1 MELKLDATK
10 EYLNKIKDKFNYR
23 QIEDYLK
30 KAGSLKV
37 LVIGDTILDQYVFA
51 YSKGRAIKDNI
62 LSVGYKND
70 EIYAGGVL
78 AVANHLNTFVNK
90 IKVVTLIGDKESNL
104 DFIEKSVA
112 KNTDIKAFVKKNSPT
127 TIKRRYVDS
136 YKNIKLFKIE
146 YMNDEPISDELSNE
160 ITAFLDEELP
170 KHDLVVVADFGHGFI
185 NQAIKDKLE
194 EKSKFL
200 AINVQSNSANMGFN
214 YVNLYKR
221 ADFIT
226 MNEQE
231 LRMPLLKRFEK
242 LEEVMPEFQQR
253 FGFDKFLVT
262 TGKKGSVFYNNGAV
276 YEAPLL
282 IESVVDTVG
291 AGDALFAIVSLLAH
305 SKAHGELMP
314 FIANCAGGVKV
325 QYMGNKESVTKDKLL
340 GFVKEIYEK

>member
-1 MELKLDATK
+1 
-10 EYLNKIKDKFNYR
+10 
-23 QIEDYLK
+23 
-30 KAGSLKV
+30 
-37 LVIGDTILDQYVFA
+37 
-51 YSKGRAIKDNI
+51 
-62 LSVGYKND
+62 
-70 EIYAGGVL
+70 
-78 AVANHLNTFVNK
+78 
-90 IKVVTLIGDKESNL
+90 
-104 DFIEKSVA
+104 
-112 KNTDIKAFVKKNSPT
+112 
-127 TIKRRYVDS
+127 
-136 YKNIKLFKIE
+136 
-146 YMNDEPISDELSNE
+146 
-160 ITAFLDEELP
+160 
-170 KHDLVVVADFGHGFI
+170 
-185 NQAIKDKLE
+185 
-194 EKSKFL
+194 
-200 AINVQSNSANMGFN
+200 MGFN

-242 LEEVMPEFQQR
+242 LEEVMSEFQQR